1 MTRYWLLLLLAA
13 CFEVGWV
20 VGLRAM
26 SKERPVVS
34 ALVLVSYVLSFVF
47 LERAVRGIP
56 LGIAYAV
63 WTGIGVVG
71 GFALAAVLYDEKPNL
86 PQVLFAGL
94 VLIGVVGLYATSTNE
109 EPQQVQES
117 EQ

>member
-1 MTRYWLLLLLAA
+1 MTRSWLLLFVAA

-20 VGLRAM
+20 VGLRAL
-26 SKERPVVS
+26 SRERPVVS

-71 GFALAAVLYDEKPNL
+71 GFALAALFYDERPNL
-86 PQVLFAGL
+86 PQVLFAAL
-94 VLIGVVGLYATSTNE
+94 VLIGVVGLYATS
-109 EPQQVQES
+109 PAQAGQ
-117 EQ
+117 